1 MSSIEIRNFE
11 ADDTTQFTIK
21 DVRFNHNTLKTPF
34 KTLDF
39 NDLGSLRDIRSLERR
54 WLDKNPVIEKSQNV
68 KKNTFEKE
76 IDRPDAPFLSDNYDS
91 YKRIPVLSDKLI
103 LNTLTFS
110 FNPCLIPDYE
120 DSLSNFL
127 DIYHGRS
134 DILFVPNLKVK
145 EYNQDTSKSEVA
157 IKTGDYLNYVGCAYD
172 SLKFRNSKPIFI
184 PVSTRYGVKSSE
196 ELVTEML
203 ASGFRNFWFDLEGR
217 SSVSVTAQLRGFHRV
232 VARQGLDDKVIL
244 YGSNIRREVKP
255 HKSDS
260 ASAASDVLATPLGFD
275 IVGVNRDTQRKWMGG
290 NTDYTPPPKEV
301 TIQHKGR
308 FFDYTTYEYVKYPD
322 YADTTTLLDRYGI
335 TVPDLNRRPKFYSTF
350 ANSFELNMEFERQ
363 KYAMQYDN
371 SLMNYLGGKKSI
383 TDKVL
388 KNFERVSTRKETPKV
403 TLNDFM

>member
-11 ADDTTQFTIK
+11 ADDKTQFTIK

-39 NDLGSLRDIRSLERR
+39 NDLSSLRDITS
-54 WLDKNPVIEKSQNV
+54 LDKGWLEKNHIIEKSRTV
-68 KKNTFEKE
+68 KLDTFEKE
-76 IDRPDAPFLSDNYDS
+76 IDRPDAPFLSDNYES
-91 YKRIPVLSDKLI
+91 YKRIPSLSDKLI

-134 DILFVPNLKVK
+134 DILFVPNLKINK
-145 EYNQDTSKSEVA
+145 YNPDISKSEVA
-157 IKTGDYLNYVGCAYD
+157 IETDDYLNYVNCGYD
-172 SLKFRNSKPIFI
+172 SLKFRNSKPIFV
-184 PVSTRYGVKSSE
+184 PVSTRYGIKPTE
-196 ELVTEML
+196 KLVSEML
-203 ASGFRNFWFDLEGR
+203 DAGYRNFWFDLEGR
-217 SSVSVTAQLRGFHRV
+217 ASVSVTAQLRRFHRV
-232 VARQGLDDKVIL
+232 VDRQGLDDKIML
-244 YGSNIRREVKP
+244 YGSNIRREINP
-255 HKSDS
+255 HKKDL

-275 IVGVNRDTQRKWMGG
+275 IVGVNRNPQAPWMGG
-290 NTDYTPPPKEV
+290 NTKYTPPPIEV

-308 FFDYTTYEYVKYPD
+308 LFDNITYEYVRYAD
-322 YADTTTLLDRYGI
+322 YANTKELLTRYGI
-335 TVPDLNRRPKFYSTF
+335 SFLDLIRRPKFFSTF
-350 ANSFELNMEFERQ
+350 ANSFELNKEFERQ

-371 SLMNYLGGKKSI
+371 SLMNYLSQKKSI
-383 TDKVL
+383 SDKIL